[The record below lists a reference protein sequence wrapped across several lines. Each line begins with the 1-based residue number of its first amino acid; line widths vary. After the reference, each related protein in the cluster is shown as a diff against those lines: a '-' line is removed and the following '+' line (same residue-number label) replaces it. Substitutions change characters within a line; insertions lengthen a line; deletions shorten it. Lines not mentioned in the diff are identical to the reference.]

1 MSSAGQAILI
11 VDNDHSTRELYQRVL
26 SQDYKVLASSDE
38 RDVLELM
45 HQHNIRAVVLEPG
58 PANSRGWHLLADLKR
73 DPQTGAIPIIVC
85 TAQDE
90 RRRGLALGVAA
101 YLIKPVLPTTLLETL
116 RLIL

>member
-26 SQDYKVLASSDE
+26 SQDYEVVASSDE
-38 RDVLELM
+38 QDVFELV
-45 HQHNIRAVVLEPG
+45 HHHKIRAVVIEPG
-58 PANSRGWHLLADLKR
+58 PANSRGWNLLADLKR
-73 DPQTGAIPIIVC
+73 DPETSAIPIIVC

-90 RRRGLALGVAA
+90 RRRGLALGAAA
-101 YLIKPVLPTTLLETL
+101 YLIKPVLPATLLEAL